1 MRNDCELIMSFT
13 LQFVGVEGFV
23 TAIVD
28 LFPQHLRRGHR
39 KELFIALCSVFW
51 FLIGLSMVTEVI
63 TIILLRKNLYI
74 NYCTSEINVVWFQG
88 GMYVFQLFDS
98 YSASGSALLWVSL
111 FQSVAVGWIYGK

>member
-1 MRNDCELIMSFT
+1 MGFT

-39 KELFIALCSVFW
+39 KEIFIALCSVFW

-63 TIILLRKNLYI
+63 KIILLSQNLYT
-74 NYCTSEINVVWFQG
+74 NCFTSEINVIWFQG